1 MLRHAG
7 APAPFGG
14 DLSDDVREPR
24 AGRCQA
30 ESGLTFSA
38 ITSLGASRKTI
49 PGKVVASVL
58 CPANTDPARGG
69 VTNGEPVPAER
80 RQVRPWDAADYARLG
95 MTLRV
100 DVIANEH
107 PENVPSEK

>member
-1 MLRHAG
+1 M
-7 APAPFGG
+7 PSP
-14 DLSDDVREPR
+14 
-24 AGRCQA
+24 
-30 ESGLTFSA
+30 ESGLTFYV

-58 CPANTDPARGG
+58 CPANAVPRGEG
-69 VTNGEPVPAER
+69 WPIGEPVLAW
-80 RQVRPWDAADYARLG
+80 RQELRPWDAADYARLG